1 MTIIVIIK
9 TGMNSCNPQY
19 EPCIFLKKNN
29 SKTVGGTLNGN
40 F

>member
-1 MTIIVIIK
+1 MTIIAIIK
-9 TGMNSCNPQY
+9 NRMNSCNLED